1 MHRSRA
7 MPHSNGNGRNVALP
21 DESRPSWRPQDEQ
34 NHRNRRPMS
43 EEDDRFDEDRFA
55 GYWEDRG
62 DRRDWFQSRNE
73 GYPGAFEERY
83 RGGAGDDRIGGRAS
97 APYPER
103 SYGAPRGYG
112 YSDGDRPVRQQLGTG
127 GGFYSST
134 ARDVRDMPALSG
146 HRGKGPSNYQRSDER
161 IREAVCE
168 ALTEDDRIDATHV
181 DVSVKAG
188 EVTLAGTVD
197 ERAMK
202 RAAEDLVEG
211 ISGVKDV
218 QNLLRVDRGR

>member
-55 GYWEDRG
+55 GYWEDR
-62 DRRDWFQSRNE
+62 
-73 GYPGAFEERY
+73 RY